1 MALNELKGRHVTTRS
16 VVDGSLEAIFDNV
29 SSGVATVRPGCMTGR
44 CTSLS
49 YLVIV
54 KLAVLEVGG
63 GGDAAHAGVG
73 VVEGV
78 LAHAV
83 GETLLEKTFRGQ
95 ERSRMMSRH
104 LGDTVVLGECSAI

>member
-1 MALNELKGRHVTTRS
+1 MSKRVWWSHRYKPFYNLWVL
-16 VVDGSLEAIFDNV
+16 
-29 SSGVATVRPGCMTGR
+29 
-44 CTSLS
+44 

-78 LAHAV
+78 LAHTV
-83 GETLLEKTFRGQ
+83 GETLLGEIFREQ
-95 ERSRMMSRH
+95 EGCRMMSGH
-104 LGDTVVLGECSAI
+104 LGDFQRRSGSQCKVNTRPWLAFCI